1 MLPRILI
8 VDDSSAVRGSVR
20 RLFESVPG
28 WLVCGEAVNGQQ
40 AIETARAL
48 KPNIIILDLSMPV
61 MNGLEAAKVLSENLP
76 AVPLIMFTS
85 FVTYQIEQE
94 AIAAGVR
101 QVIAK
106 DKPIANL
113 VNAVK
118 SLIVTE
124 AA

>member
-8 VDDSSAVRGSVR
+8 VDDSSLIRGSVR

-28 WLVCGEAVNGQQ
+28 WLVCGEAVNGQD
-40 AIETARAL
+40 AIQTAQVL

-61 MNGLEAAKVLSENLP
+61 MNGLEAARVLSEDLP

-85 FVTYQIEQE
+85 FITHQVEKE

-106 DKPIANL
+106 DKPITDL
-113 VNAVK
+113 VSAVK
-118 SLIVTE
+118 SLVEPE